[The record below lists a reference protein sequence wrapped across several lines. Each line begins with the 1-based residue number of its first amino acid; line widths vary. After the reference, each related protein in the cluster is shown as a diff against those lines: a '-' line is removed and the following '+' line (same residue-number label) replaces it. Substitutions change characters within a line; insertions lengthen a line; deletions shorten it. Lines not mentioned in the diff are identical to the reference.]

1 MAKSEIELI
10 NRALVKTGS
19 NPIQG
24 LEENSAESTV
34 VKDVYSGVR
43 DAMLSAY
50 PWSFCKRKTTLMMV
64 VEKTIED
71 KNIFILPVDIL
82 RLLSVN
88 TDDYEVYSGT
98 IVSNSES
105 ITIDYLYR
113 PMEADFP
120 AYFDIVMVAKL
131 ASEICLPLTDSTG
144 RTEFLMSVADKEFR
158 SARLIDIGQDMTGH
172 IVMDTLT
179 QVR

>member
-10 NRALVKTGS
+10 NRALVKIGS

-50 PWSFCKRKTTLMMV
+50 PWSFCKRKTALIMI
-64 VEKTIED
+64 VEKTIEG
-71 KNIFILPVDIL
+71 KNMFILPNDML

-88 TDDYEVYSGT
+88 TDDYEVSSGT
-98 IVSNSES
+98 IVSRSEN
-105 ITIDYLYR
+105 IIINYLYR
-113 PMEADFP
+113 PVEMDFP
-120 AYFDIVMVAKL
+120 AYFDIVLVSKL
-131 ASEICLPLTDSTG
+131 ASEICLPLTDSTS
-144 RTEFLMSVADKEFR
+144 RTEFLISIAEKEFR
-158 SARLIDIGQDMTGH
+158 SARLIDTGQDITGH
-172 IVMDTLT
+172 IVMNALT